1 MILSVLLS
9 MMFLL
14 VLLAALCIVLNAP
27 INQFYRQG
35 QSSIPAIR
43 LIYSCLAIIAIM
55 AIIWKLVML
64 QVYIFINHINFLI
77 LSSVYH
83 LAVITQYILIIL
95 IITINSL

>member
-43 LIYSCLAIIAIM
+43 LIYSCLAIM